1 MPPATAAAPAAEAVG
16 RPASRVASRRTRERI
31 LDAAT
36 REFAERGFDAGR
48 MDEIALRAGIAK
60 NAVYYYFGSKDEMF
74 SAVLERTYA
83 AFREHQRDLQVRALD
98 PVEGMR
104 QLVMFTG
111 RTWARFP
118 HFQRLL
124 HSENL
129 HGGRHVAALDTIPRL
144 YDPLVDTLKELLA
157 RGHASGVFR
166 ADVDPVDLYISIS
179 ALSAH
184 YLAHRHTLT
193 AIFGKQ
199 WQSPTRL
206 KLRLEHA
213 AEMILAY
220 LRAAPPTRKPPAR
233 KEAGRRAAR
242 GADITSAPARP
253 RAARKRAP

>member
-1 MPPATAAAPAAEAVG
+1 
-16 RPASRVASRRTRERI
+16 
-31 LDAAT
+31 
-36 REFAERGFDAGR
+36 
-48 MDEIALRAGIAK
+48 
-60 NAVYYYFGSKDEMF
+60 
-74 SAVLERTYA
+74 
-83 AFREHQRDLQVRALD
+83 
-98 PVEGMR
+98 
-104 QLVMFTG
+104 MFTG